1 MQVAMRKDLT
11 REQKRGA
18 AKKAKLAEQRAAAR
32 QAKLDAG
39 EPAYPLTL
47 TSAPSPD
54 PAGLRL
60 FVARSEA
67 LEPAAPE
74 QVAHLDAGTLAGQRL
89 PLPPAPSLTALVL
102 FSGFSGT
109 RATRARG

>member
-1 MQVAMRKDLT
+1 MGKNLTKRQQQNAVAK
-11 REQKRGA
+11 Q
-18 AKKAKLAEQRAAAR
+18 KLAEKRAAAR

-47 TSAPSPD
+47 TFAPSPD